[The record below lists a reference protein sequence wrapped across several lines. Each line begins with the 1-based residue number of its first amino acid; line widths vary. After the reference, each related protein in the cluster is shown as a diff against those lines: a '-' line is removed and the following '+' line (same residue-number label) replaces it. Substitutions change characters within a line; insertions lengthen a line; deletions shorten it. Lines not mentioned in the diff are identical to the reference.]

1 MAGARTRYELR
12 VGTVL
17 SEATLATFRVR
28 VRRTDVRR
36 QTVYRFRVPTDRDLS
51 ELLHRLTERDVQVLE
66 IRRCP
71 EPRHRDQVTAGA
83 QERGAQEQGVQEQP
97 PRRDVADTTETSL
110 AVVLPF
116 RGGTGRR
123 RGRSGG

>member
-1 MAGARTRYELR
+1 MTGARTRYELR
-12 VGTVL
+12 VGTVV
-17 SEATLATFRVR
+17 SDAALATFRVP

-71 EPRHRDQVTAGA
+71 EPRHRDRGPAGA
-83 QERGAQEQGVQEQP
+83 PEKAAPQQPAQQQ
-97 PRRDVADTTETSL
+97 VADATETSGG
-110 AVVLPF
+110 VVLPF

-123 RGRSGG
+123 RGRSAG

>member
-1 MAGARTRYELR
+1 MTGARTRYELR
-12 VGTVL
+12 VGTVV
-17 SEATLATFRVR
+17 SDAALATFRVP

-71 EPRHRDQVTAGA
+71 ESRRRDQGMA
-83 QERGAQEQGVQEQP
+83 GAQEQGIQEQP
-97 PRRDVADTTETSL
+97 AQHDVADTTETSRG
-110 AVVLPF
+110 VVLPF
-116 RGGTGRR
+116 RRGTERR
-123 RGRSGG
+123 RGRSAG